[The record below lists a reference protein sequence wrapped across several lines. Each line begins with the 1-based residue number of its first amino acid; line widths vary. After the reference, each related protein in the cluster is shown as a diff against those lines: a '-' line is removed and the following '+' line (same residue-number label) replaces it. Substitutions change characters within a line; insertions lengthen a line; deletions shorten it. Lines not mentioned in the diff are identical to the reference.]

1 MATTRPV
8 RAPGSRTPGVQHR
21 VLMPLTRAPLRLT
34 KLRSVLTTDPYD
46 RDVVFVPNKPMLQ
59 KARTA
64 CTWLALRFLFGECVN
79 TEIET

>member
-1 MATTRPV
+1 MPPH
-8 RAPGSRTPGVQHR
+8 APTPLGPAAGPKCA
-21 VLMPLTRAPLRLT
+21 VLMPFTRTPTRLT

-64 CTWLALRFLFGECVN
+64 CTWLGLRFLFGECVN
-79 TEIET
+79 TETET

>member
-1 MATTRPV
+1 MLPQALTPV
-8 RAPGSRTPGVQHR
+8 SPAAGPTCA
-21 VLMPLTRAPLRLT
+21 VLMPFTRPPTRLT

-46 RDVVFVPNKPMLQ
+46 RDVVFMPNKPMLQ

-64 CTWLALRFLFGECVN
+64 CTWLSLRFLFGECVN